1 MNNKKWSLLSITFI
15 LIGIAGMAYEGF
27 QFADKLPYFEKQWQ
41 LDSIQELRIKSDSNM
56 DMKFIASQDGS
67 NYIEVA
73 GNMKQ
78 ELIDRLE
85 ASEVS
90 GPKVSLDLTHPES
103 WSFFTVDFQSTD
115 QAITVALADT
125 ELMERLQ
132 VELGHSNGSFS
143 GLQANQI
150 ELTTVSG
157 NLKLDSATTKQ
168 LDMQTTSGNIT
179 LSALTGSARL
189 KVTSGNI
196 KADSVQGELQVQA
209 FSGNVT
215 FRDFQGSGVIKATS
229 GNVTLQDQRSDQLD
243 ITAHSGNV
251 TLSVDPAFK
260 GIYDLKAD
268 SGTIKAPDSPMETT
282 DVIKIRVNSGNIRI
296 R

>member
-1 MNNKKWSLLSITFI
+1 MNNKKWSLLSITLI

-90 GPKVSLDLTHPES
+90 GPKVSLDLTLPES

-168 LDMQTTSGNIT
+168 LDMESFSGNIT

-196 KADSVQGELQVQA
+196 KADSIQGELQVQA

-251 TLSVDPAFK
+251 TLSVDSAFK

-268 SGTIKAPDSPMETT
+268 SGTVKAPDSPMETT